1 MVKKKK
7 KKHDNIVLLAK
18 AKLNRIEVLIELNIT
33 HDEFA
38 LINNVLK
45 EYNKMKEEIKSL
57 KNWSSLVHLQNNKQ
71 FYHIAWT
78 VEKIQKVK
86 IQKFQGQKTEE

>member
-57 KNWSSLVHLQNNKQ
+57 KN
-71 FYHIAWT
+71 
-78 VEKIQKVK
+78 
-86 IQKFQGQKTEE
+86 